1 MEQALTIEYLI
12 ENLSDGLDLRW
23 LAGKDAEGQLLS
35 RDAPTGSRP
44 NLIGPLNLI
53 SPNRIQVLGQHEL
66 TSLKNY
72 RLEPDAEA
80 IKQLF
85 MSECNVIVVAENQTP
100 PPVFSRLADMHQVA
114 LLGSGSRSH
123 EIINTLRHRLTRF
136 LTKKV
141 LIHGVLMDVLGMGV
155 LITGE
160 ASVGKSELALELVS
174 RGHTLIADDAA
185 EFRNIAPDTIE
196 GRCPELLQDFL
207 EVRGLGVLNIRKMYG
222 DASTR
227 RRKILKFVVH
237 LEAMDYQKLANSV
250 DRLDGKKRLQ
260 KILGV
265 DIPERTIPVAPGRN
279 LSVLVEAAVRSHML
293 ATNGY
298 DPVADLAAKQQSV
311 MEQTTCD

>member
-1 MEQALTIEYLI
+1 MEQALTIKYLI
-12 ENLSDGLDLRW
+12 ENLSDGLNLHW
-23 LAGKDAEGQLLS
+23 LAGKSAEEQLLS

-53 SPNRIQVLGQHEL
+53 SPNRIQVLGEHEL
-66 TSLKNY
+66 ASLKNY

-85 MSECNVIVVAENQTP
+85 MSECNVIVVAEDQVP
-100 PPVFSRLADMHQVA
+100 PAVFTRLADMHQVA

-155 LITGE
+155 LITGKS
-160 ASVGKSELALELVS
+160 SVGKSELALELVS

-196 GRCPELLQDFL
+196 GKCPELLQDFL

-227 RRKILKFVVH
+227 RRKILKFIVH
-237 LEAMDYQKLANSV
+237 LEAMDYEELANSV

-260 KILGV
+260 NILGV

-293 ATNGY
+293 TTNGY